1 MDRALTLLL
10 AVIAGLVVVLGVG
23 ALVLTL
29 GGDDD
34 PGELVFE
41 ELEPSEFPPVE
52 HDPDAAVA
60 LREAWTRWRTATFVS
75 SGTWTRT
82 LDARPDEPLTG
93 EAYTAQDPPRR
104 FQIKLSAVVERT
116 ETEETYERLLGT
128 ELALV
133 DGYVRGDNRLYDV
146 ADAGDGCFHAELIK
160 PVINSPWG
168 LWAEYCFD
176 DATGALELARLRKPD
191 GVDVERHTTIRAEV
205 ADADFG

>member
-23 ALVLTL
+23 ALVFTL
-29 GGDDD
+29 VGDDEPD
-34 PGELVFE
+34 ELVFE
-41 ELEPSEFPPVE
+41 DLEPSAFPPVE

-60 LREAWTRWRTATFVS
+60 LRDAWTRWRTATFVS

-82 LDARPDEPLTG
+82 DDDRPDEPLTG

-104 FQIKLSAVVERT
+104 FQIKLDAVVERT
-116 ETEETYERLLGT
+116 ETEEDYEQSLGI

-133 DGYVRGDNRLYDV
+133 DGYIRGDNRLYDV
-146 ADAGDGCFHAELIK
+146 ADAGDGCFHAELIE
-160 PVINSPWG
+160 PVLRSPWG
-168 LWAEYCFD
+168 RWAEYCFD
-176 DATGALELARLRKPD
+176 EETGALELARLRRQSA
-191 GVDVERHTTIRAEV
+191 VDVERHTTIRAEV